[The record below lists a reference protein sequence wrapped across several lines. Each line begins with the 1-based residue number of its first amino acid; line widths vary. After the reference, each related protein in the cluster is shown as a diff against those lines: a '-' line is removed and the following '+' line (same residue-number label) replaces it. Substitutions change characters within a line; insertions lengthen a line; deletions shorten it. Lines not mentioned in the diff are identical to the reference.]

1 MNQLRKIIFT
11 IMSFATLFGLLLFAN
26 WSVREGAVE
35 QLRIDTRAAS
45 VGLMNHIEGTLGSSL
60 QALIT
65 IASSNTP
72 ACSPQQ
78 LALMRRTVYEVDP
91 IKELGVSGGDGS
103 GICNHIGDDLRVRR
117 LSEPVQSSN
126 RNVLLQV
133 VEVRGS
139 GKPAMMVSWVVNAS
153 ERYVAIV
160 PTSALLSGSLATA
173 SQEIAKQISLAD
185 GTSVA
190 SHLWL
195 DQLMAAPDHVS
206 STTQSQNFPLIVRL
220 AAPKSLAF
228 GRLLSIMQVVNIAGA
243 AVLAV
248 IGLVVYRLSKMPEQ
262 PLTEIERGIK
272 REEFEPF
279 YQPVIDISTGL
290 MMGCEV
296 LTRWRKADGSVVPPG
311 AFIALAEASGLAVPM
326 TRSVMQK
333 VAQDLSDVRQH
344 PSSLKIGINLFDAHF
359 ENTDIVDDIQAIF
372 GDCDIRMSQLMF
384 EITERQPLSNVA
396 RAQIVIKK
404 IQSSGAKVALDDAG
418 TGHGGLAYLQQ
429 FGMDAIKID
438 KMFIDRITPDVESAP
453 IVDSMINMAKDLKM
467 EVIAEGIEDA
477 VQMEYLRQRGV
488 KAAQG
493 YLFAPPLPKKEYLA
507 LCARLGAVSS
517 VENGEQTSAMKTS
530 GLESAA

>member
-1 MNQLRKIIFT
+1 MNQLRKIVFT
-11 IMSFATLFGLLLFAN
+11 ILSFAAMFGLLLFAN
-26 WSVREGAVE
+26 WSTRQGAVE
-35 QLRIDTRAAS
+35 QLAIDTNASAA
-45 VGLMNHIEGTLGSSL
+45 GLMNHVEDTLGSSL

-103 GICNHIGDDLRVRR
+103 GICNHIGDDLKVRQV
-117 LSEPVQSSN
+117 SEPVQSSN

-139 GKPAMMVSWVVNAS
+139 GKPAMMVTWVVNSS

-160 PTSALLSGSLATA
+160 PTSALMSGSIAAATGEVA
-173 SQEIAKQISLAD
+173 KLIALTD
-185 GTSVA
+185 GTPVA
-190 SHLWL
+190 AHLWL
-195 DQLMAAPDHVS
+195 DELANAPGH
-206 STTQSQNFPLIVRL
+206 STATSLSQNFPLVVRL
-220 AAPKSLAF
+220 AAPFELAF
-228 GRLLSIMQVVNIAGA
+228 GRLHSVMQIVNIAGA
-243 AVLAV
+243 VVLAV
-248 IGLVVYRLSKMPEQ
+248 IGMVVYRLSRMPEQ

-272 REEFEPF
+272 REEFEPY
-279 YQPVIDISTGL
+279 YQPVIDISTGR

-296 LTRWRKADGSVVPPG
+296 LTRWRKQDGSVVPPG

-326 TRSVMQK
+326 TRSVMRK
-333 VAQDLSDVRQH
+333 VASDLSDVRQH

-384 EITERQPLSNVA
+384 EVTERQPLSNVA

-438 KMFIDRITPDVESAP
+438 KMFIDRITPETETAP
-453 IVDSMINMAKDLKM
+453 IVDSMINMANDLNM

-477 VQMEYLRQRGV
+477 VQMEYLRKRGV

-493 YLFAPPLPKKEYLA
+493 YLFAPPLTKTDYLE
-507 LCARLGAVSS
+507 LCRRLGAVQ
-517 VENGEQTSAMKTS
+517 VETLDDDEAAL
-530 GLESAA
+530 GLEAA